1 MYSLTTKN
9 VASPKARS
17 QNIVKRTFY
26 SIPDKQN
33 RIISIATMDNITINR
48 IFEDVA
54 DKFSKKIAVTT
65 ASGNISYEELNRKA
79 NRIAH
84 ALQRMDLARQ
94 SIVGIYLQT
103 SFGYIAAI
111 IGIMKSGNVFMPVNI
126 QTPVTRLDSVL
137 EKTRPSVI
145 ITDKHLKE
153 DLLEK
158 LKQINASLNPIFLLT
173 LDDSLGFDIEN
184 CRTDARS
191 IQGIDYPDI
200 NPPDRTELEDACY
213 IITTSGSTG
222 EPKAI
227 LGVHKGLSHFIQWEV
242 NEFNLGAQE
251 KVSLLSP
258 VTFDVSL
265 RDIFVPLSVGGTL
278 CIPAEETRTNPRKL
292 TQWFRETEI
301 SVTHIIPTLFRLV
314 TQEVESFTTHENI
327 FPAMKYV
334 FTAGEVLYWNDVA
347 KWRNSLGRS
356 VELIN
361 FYGPS
366 ETTLAKLFY
375 RIRDRDP
382 ASEEAGSVP
391 LGRPIPDTE
400 VMIIHNGEKCPVGAT
415 GEIYIKTDFR
425 SRGYY
430 NAPEMNSLAF
440 VQNPLLIDRED
451 IVYKTG
457 DLGKFLP
464 DGCVKFTGRVD
475 NQIKLHGVRIEP
487 TEIESVLNQ
496 HNQVRQSAVI
506 AIDDT
511 FGNKQLAAYIVP
523 KTGENPT
530 VESLRRF
537 TEQRVPDYAVPALYI
552 NIESLPL
559 THNGK
564 IDRSALPAPPRIR
577 PEMEERYIA
586 PSTDMEQILC
596 KIWSKVL
603 NIDRVGIRDNFFYL
617 GGTSLLI
624 VRASE
629 IISKELAIDLPVT
642 KMFEY
647 PKIKSLAEYLT
658 GPKQAD
664 HSSSHEDIQQR
675 AQRRKA
681 SLSHMKQTRINK

>member
-1 MYSLTTKN
+1 
-9 VASPKARS
+9 V
-17 QNIVKRTFY
+17 
-26 SIPDKQN
+26 
-33 RIISIATMDNITINR
+33 DNITVYR

-54 DKFSKKIAVTT
+54 DKFSEKIAVTA
-65 ASGNISYEELNRKA
+65 ASGDISYAELNRKA

-84 ALQRMDLARQ
+84 ALQRLDLGHQ
-94 SIVGIYLQT
+94 SIAGIYLQA
-103 SFGYIAAI
+103 SVGYIAAM

-126 QTPVTRLDSVL
+126 QTPATRLDSIL

-145 ITDKHLKE
+145 ITDKHLKN

-158 LKQINASLNPIFLLT
+158 LKQINESLNPVYLLI
-173 LDDSLGFDIEN
+173 LDDSLGFDIER
-184 CRTDARS
+184 CRKDARL

-200 NPPDRTELEDACY
+200 NPPDLVAVEDGCY

-227 LGVHKGLSHFIQWEV
+227 LGVHKGLTHFIRWEV
-242 NEFNLGAQE
+242 NEFNLNDQE

-265 RDIFVPLSVGGTL
+265 RDIFVPLSIGGTI
-278 CIPAEETRTNPRKL
+278 CIPDEETRTNPRKL
-292 TQWFRETEI
+292 AKWLRESRIT
-301 SVTHIIPTLFRLV
+301 VMHIIPTLFRLI
-314 TQEVESFTTHENI
+314 TQEFESHHPPGNA
-327 FPAMKYV
+327 FPDMKYALL
-334 FTAGEVLYWNDVA
+334 AGEVFYWDDAARWKKSIGNT
-347 KWRNSLGRS
+347 
-356 VELIN
+356 VELVN
-361 FYGPS
+361 LYGPS

-375 RIRDRDP
+375 RVGNQGID
-382 ASEEAGSVP
+382 SYESGSVP

-400 VMIIHNGEKCPVGAT
+400 VMIINNAEECPVGT
-415 GEIYIKTDFR
+415 MGEIHIKTDFR
-425 SRGYY
+425 TRGYY
-430 NAPEMNSLAF
+430 NAPEMNRLAF
-440 VQNPLLIDRED
+440 VQNPLVTDRED
-451 IVYKTG
+451 VVYKTG
-457 DLGKFLP
+457 DLGEFLP
-464 DGCVKFTGRVD
+464 DGNVKFIGRVD

-496 HNQVRQSAVI
+496 HDQVRQSAVT
-506 AIDDT
+506 AIDDR

-523 KTGENPT
+523 RPGEKPA

-537 TEQRVPDYAVPALYI
+537 VEKRMPDYAVPAVYI
-552 NIESLPL
+552 NIEIMPL

-564 IDRSALPAPPRIR
+564 IDRAALPAPPRIR

-586 PSTDMEQILC
+586 PSTDMEQTLC
-596 KIWSKVL
+596 RIWSQVL
-603 NIDRVGIRDNFFYL
+603 NIDRVGIHDNFFYL

-664 HSSSHEDIQQR
+664 HSSSHEDIRQR

-681 SLSHMKQTRINK
+681 SLSRMKQTRLNK

>member
-1 MYSLTTKN
+1 MATKTWQ
-9 VASPKARS
+9 VRRRS

-33 RIISIATMDNITINR
+33 RIINIATMDNVTINR
-48 IFEDVA
+48 IFENVA
-54 DKFSKKIAVTT
+54 EKLPEKIAVTT
-65 ASGNISYEELNRKA
+65 ATSYISYEELNRNA

-84 ALQRMDLARQ
+84 ALQHLDINCQ
-94 SIVGIYLQT
+94 NVVGIYLQA
-103 SFGYIAAI
+103 SVGYIESM
-111 IGIMKSGNVFMPVNI
+111 IGIMKSGNVFMPLNI
-126 QTPVTRLDSVL
+126 RTPVTRLDSVL
-137 EKTRPSVI
+137 EKTRPSVV
-145 ITDKHLKE
+145 ITDKHLKK

-173 LDDSLGFDIEN
+173 LDDSLGFDIESYREN
-184 CRTDARS
+184 TRL
-191 IQGIDYPDI
+191 IQGIDYPDT

-213 IITTSGSTG
+213 IIATSGSTG

-227 LGVHKGLSHFIQWEV
+227 LGDHKGLSHFIQWEV

-265 RDIFVPLSVGGTL
+265 RDIFIPLSVGGTL
-278 CIPAEETRTNPRKL
+278 YIPAEETRTNPRKL
-292 TQWFRETEI
+292 TQWFREAEI

-327 FPAMKYV
+327 FPSMKYV

-361 FYGPS
+361 LYGPS

-375 RIRDRDP
+375 RIGDRDP

-400 VMIIHNGEKCPVGAT
+400 VMIIHDGEKCPVGAT

-430 NAPEMNSLAF
+430 NAPEMNSLVF

-552 NIESLPL
+552 NIESIPL
-559 THNGK
+559 THNDK

-577 PEMEERYIA
+577 PEMEESYVA
-586 PSTDMEQILC
+586 PITEMQITLC
-596 KIWSKVL
+596 NIWSRVL
-603 NIDRVGIRDNFFYL
+603 NIDKVGIHDNFFYL

-624 VRASE
+624 VRACE
-629 IISKELAIDLPVT
+629 IIGKELGIDLPVA

-647 PKIKSLAEYLT
+647 PKIRVLAEYLT
-658 GPKQAD
+658 GNQSKDQATVQ
-664 HSSSHEDIQQR
+664 EDMRQR
-675 AQRRKA
+675 AQKRRD
-681 SLSHMKQTRINK
+681 SLHHRKQERTNK